1 MPPPRVGLD
10 IGGVLSV
17 RNAPGADGLSIY
29 KAAWVGAYAFC
40 LFFIIRYGPE
50 NLFVISR
57 TNTGDWYTNHRGH
70 QVEAWV
76 VRFIRSLGLF
86 DAGVPTN
93 NVRLCTDRAGK
104 RGKGPCAERFE
115 LTHMVDDHLEC
126 LWSVFEDPEGNSNA
140 NIKDN
145 QGFLIHFTKEKEG
158 GGWMT
163 ADLKPYVYVTQDFR
177 QIARWLDCDPGD
189 TIWNWLTWQ

>member
-10 IGGVLSV
+10 IGDVLSV
-17 RNAPGADGLSIY
+17 RSAPGADGLSIY

-50 NLFVISR
+50 SLFIISR
-57 TNTGDWYTNHRGH
+57 TNSGDWYTLRRGR
-70 QVEAWV
+70 QIEAWV

-86 DAGVPTN
+86 DVGVPTN

-126 LWSVFEDPEGNSNA
+126 LWAVFEDPYGNSTA
-140 NIKDN
+140 HIKEN
-145 QGFLIHFTKEKEG
+145 GGFLVPSLIKLEKAEDG
-158 GGWMT
+158 
-163 ADLKPYVYVTQDFR
+163 
-177 QIARWLDCDPGD
+177 
-189 TIWNWLTWQ
+189 

>member
-1 MPPPRVGLD
+1 MMPPPRVGLD
-10 IGGVLSV
+10 IGDVLSKRGV
-17 RNAPGADGLSIY
+17 SGADGPSIH

-50 NLFVISR
+50 NLFIISR
-57 TNTGDWYTNHRGH
+57 TNTGDWYTLHRGH
-70 QVEAWV
+70 QIEAWV

-93 NVRLCTDRAGK
+93 NVRLCTSRAGEK
-104 RGKGPCAERFE
+104 GKGRCAERFE

-126 LWSVFEDPEGNSNA
+126 LWAVFEDPYGNSKA

-145 QGFLIHFTKEKEG
+145 HRFYCTSLIKKEKAEDG
-158 GGWMT
+158 
-163 ADLKPYVYVTQDFR
+163 
-177 QIARWLDCDPGD
+177 
-189 TIWNWLTWQ
+189 